1 MKRCPPAPL
10 RPHAIAKRKVARPE
24 EPRGRCTNGVLREGR
39 EVQCMGETNGSTQL
53 CSRCKRLL
61 LFVSGPYEAP

>member
-1 MKRCPPAPL
+1 MKPCPPAPL

-24 EPRGRCTNGVLREGR
+24 EPRGRCTNRVFREGR
-39 EVQCMGETNGSTQL
+39 DVQCMGETNGSTQL
-53 CSRCKRLL
+53 CSRCKRLF